1 MKVVIL
7 YRPNSEHARMTEDYI
22 REYRTRNPSSNLE
35 ILSLDTVD
43 GSAKAELYDVVYYP
57 AILALQPDGTPQKIW
72 QGATLPLM
80 DEVASFA
87 RI

>member
-7 YRPNSEHARMTEDYI
+7 YRPNSEHARMTEDYV
-22 REYRTRNPSSNLE
+22 RDFRSRYPDSQLDV
-35 ILSLDTVD
+35 LSLDTVE
-43 GSAKAELYDVVYYP
+43 GSSRAELYDVVDYP
-57 AILALQPDGTPQKIW
+57 AIIAIQPDGTPHKIW
-72 QGATLPLM
+72 QGVVLPLM

>member
-7 YRPNSEHARMTEDYI
+7 YRPNSEHARVTEDYI
-22 REYRTRNPSSNLE
+22 RDFKSRNPDAHLE
-35 ILSLDTVD
+35 ILSLDTVE
-43 GSAKAELYDVVYYP
+43 GSSKAELYDIVDYP
-57 AILALQPDGTPQKIW
+57 AILAIQPDGTPQKIW
-72 QGATLPLM
+72 QGAVLPLM